1 MKGTIFHRQPCI
13 VFSRL
18 VWNMEMK
25 GTIFHLQPFAVFS
38 KPVWNK
44 EMKGTII
51 YRMLSLIHISEPT
64 RRA

>member
-1 MKGTIFHRQPCI
+1 MEMKGTIFHLQPSA
-13 VFSRL
+13 VFSRP

-25 GTIFHLQPFAVFS
+25 GTISHLQPFAVFS

-51 YRMLSLIHISEPT
+51 YRMFPEGQFL
-64 RRA
+64 